1 MINSGQG
8 PFDASG
14 KRRDFCS
21 TRAAVLQMTSTPE
34 VEANLAMARTLL
46 ERARAEGATLAALPE
61 NFAIMGRKE
70 ADKIAVAETPGEG
83 PIQAFLGQCARVLGL
98 WIIGGTI
105 PLRIENEPERVAA
118 ASLVFDDRGRC
129 LGRYD
134 KIHLFDVAIPNRNRD
149 APQRDE
155 RYRESATVAP
165 GSQPKVIATPL
176 GKIGMAVCYDVR
188 FPELFRVL
196 QEQGAEILSLPSA
209 FTAPTGKAHWELL
222 MRARA
227 VENLCYVLAPAQSGI
242 HPNGRETWGDSLI
255 VDPWGQVL
263 SRITDAGPG
272 LAVAEIDRTVQ
283 HELRERFPALSHR
296 RFTIAPTL

>member
-1 MINSGQG
+1 
-8 PFDASG
+8 
-14 KRRDFCS
+14 
-21 TRAAVLQMTSTPE
+21 MTSAPE
-34 VEANLAMARTLL
+34 VEANLAMARSLL

-70 ADKIAVAETPGEG
+70 TDKVEAAETPGEG
-83 PIQAFLGQCARVLGL
+83 PIQAFLGHCARELGL

-105 PLRIENEPERVAA
+105 PLRVDGEPERVAS
-118 ASLVFDDRGRC
+118 ASLVFDERGRC
-129 LGRYD
+129 VARYD
-134 KIHLFDVAIPNRNRD
+134 KIHLFDVAIPNRDDPRK
-149 APQRDE
+149 DE

-165 GSQPKVIATPL
+165 GSQTRVVTTPL
-176 GKIGMAVCYDVR
+176 GRVGMAVCYDVR

-222 MRARA
+222 ARARA

-255 VDPWGQVL
+255 VDPWGQVV
-263 SRITDAGPG
+263 SRVTDAGPG
-272 LAVAEIDRTVQ
+272 LAVAEIDRTLQ
-283 HELRERFPALSHR
+283 QELRERFPALSHR
-296 RFTIAPTL
+296 RLSISSNILSP

>member
-1 MINSGQG
+1 
-8 PFDASG
+8 
-14 KRRDFCS
+14 
-21 TRAAVLQMTSTPE
+21 MTSAPE
-34 VEANLAMARTLL
+34 VEANLAAARDLL
-46 ERARAEGATLAALPE
+46 ERAHAEGATLAALPE

-70 ADKIAVAETPGEG
+70 SDKVDVAEIPGEG
-83 PIQAFLGQCARVLGL
+83 PIQAFLGHCARELGL

-105 PLRIENEPERVAA
+105 PLRVESEPQRVAS
-118 ASLVFDDRGRC
+118 ASLVFDERGRC
-129 LGRYD
+129 VARYD
-134 KIHLFDVAIPNRNRD
+134 KIHLFDVAIPESIRPDREGAARN
-149 APQRDE
+149 E

-165 GSQPKVIATPL
+165 GSQPCVVPTPF
-176 GKIGMAVCYDVR
+176 GHIGMGVCYDVR

-222 MRARA
+222 VRARA

-255 VDPWGQVL
+255 VDPWGQVV
-263 SRITDAGPG
+263 SRVADAGPG

-283 HELRERFPALSHR
+283 QELRERFPALSHR
-296 RFTIAPTL
+296 RFSIAPPA

>member
-1 MINSGQG
+1 
-8 PFDASG
+8 
-14 KRRDFCS
+14 
-21 TRAAVLQMTSTPE
+21 MTSAPE
-34 VEANLAMARTLL
+34 VDANLTTARVLL

-70 ADKIAVAETPGEG
+70 TDKVAVAEAPGEG
-83 PIQAFLGQCARVLGL
+83 PIQAFLGHCARELGL

-105 PLRIENEPERVAA
+105 PLRVENEPERVAS
-118 ASLVFDDRGRC
+118 ASLVFDERGRC
-129 LGRYD
+129 VARYD
-134 KIHLFDVAIPNRNRD
+134 KIHLFDVAIPNRE
-149 APQRDE
+149 APDRNE

-165 GSQPKVIATPL
+165 GSQLTVAPTPA
-176 GKIGMAVCYDVR
+176 GRVGMAVCYDVR
-188 FPELFRVL
+188 FPELFRML

-222 MRARA
+222 VRARA

-255 VDPWGQVL
+255 VDPWGQVV
-263 SRITDAGPG
+263 SRVAEAGPG

-283 HELRERFPALSHR
+283 QELRERFPALSHR
-296 RFTIAPTL
+296 RFSIAPPA